1 MIGEKIQHY
10 RITRL
15 IGEGGMASVY
25 EAVHEK
31 LQSKVAIKVL
41 NPILTANKNIRER
54 FENEARFMAGLNHV
68 NITRVI
74 DYEERPDLLAIVM
87 EFLEGEDLNVR
98 IKQDGP
104 MSLQEV
110 LPIFM
115 QVLDAF
121 EYAHK
126 KSIVHRDVKPSNIF
140 IEPSKAVKILDFG
153 IAKLLGATDDMT
165 ATGTQIGTPVYM
177 SPEQVNTDKNIDQRS
192 DIYSLGVTLFYML
205 NGKPPYDTTTTSS
218 FQIFTKIVYEPLP
231 DLTNYPEINQLL
243 KIATHKDP
251 AQRYQTCSAFKQA
264 LIEVT
269 QPMKPITGISKPVA
283 ADDDKTLIDFPEP
296 VKKET
301 KPVSIAEK
309 SPVVPNNKKEPVAVP
324 VSKKETATEAGTPG
338 TAKTVW
344 GKYKTWIY
352 SGMILII
359 FMTSIAMKVFPGW
372 YSFVF
377 NTESRR
383 LARQAEINHLLKW
396 VQTEYKKAPVVRNY
410 DSCVHYLQKAT
421 DLDEENP
428 DVQFYLSD
436 AQYHTMTQDGIDLT
450 GLSYNG
456 IELASDAIEK
466 VIAINPEYK
475 NDSLLIDPYS
485 RLTVFWG
492 ELALHYLA
500 DGRKDSALIAYKEG
514 RKRGGF
520 NDVML
525 EFARNSMNSCD
536 LNSILILTFDI
547 TYHPVIYLQQFEN
560 FRTDIK
566 PLITG
571 FFPTDWYF
579 SYITKTLGVP
589 VSTGTARYSGM
600 SDIAWQVQSVSIENA
615 AAAQSFTWTVFPNKE
630 GKLTKSSQ
638 LLLDIFKT
646 NRFSRPVCFS
656 IASNFNNLISLNNYL
671 HPEGWV
677 YKVTPEIFTG
687 RSIAHKN
694 ILENMS
700 YKAINEQDIP
710 SFEIS
715 AMLDFVRSD
724 YLRLINELY
733 EQGDQVNAKDL
744 LSFLAV
750 NISHLNYPF
759 YYKEVDAQYQAT
771 INKVLYTEEQRI
783 EREKKN
789 IRDYFAKNSL
799 NGTPTASGLYYIE
812 KVSGYGVRP
821 YAGNSVKVHYTIS
834 LLDGTKIDS
843 SNDRGEPMEF
853 EIGAGHVIQGFEEGI
868 SMMKQGCK
876 SSFIIPY
883 SLGYGNKTQG
893 TIPAYSTLVADV
905 ELLEVI

>member
-41 NPILTANKNIRER
+41 NPILTANSNIRER

-74 DYEERPDLLAIVM
+74 DYEERPDLLAILM
-87 EFLEGEDLNVR
+87 EFLEGEDLNVK
-98 IKQDGP
+98 IKRDGP
-104 MSLQEV
+104 MPLRDV
-110 LPIFM
+110 VPIFI

-121 EYAHK
+121 EYAHA

-231 DLTNYPEINQLL
+231 ELTNYPDINQVL

-264 LIEVT
+264 LTEVT
-269 QPMKPITGISKPVA
+269 QPRKITPDAPKPVFS
-283 ADDDKTLIDFPEP
+283 DDDKTLIDIPEP
-296 VKKET
+296 VRKEPKPAET
-301 KPVSIAEK
+301 KGK
-309 SPVVPNNKKEPVAVP
+309 SVNEPVQKKVSAPVP
-324 VSKKETATEAGTPG
+324 VSKEESSTKDENPG
-338 TAKTVW
+338 LVKTFW
-344 GKYKTWIY
+344 GKNKTWIY
-352 SGMILII
+352 TGLILSGVLLSV
-359 FMTSIAMKVFPGW
+359 TMKVFPGW

-383 LARQAEINHLLKW
+383 LARQAEVNHLLEW
-396 VQTEYKKAPVVRNY
+396 VKAEYKKNPDARNY
-410 DSCVHYLQKAT
+410 DSCTFYLQKAA

-436 AQYHTMTQDGIDLT
+436 AIYHTMTQDGINLT
-450 GLSYNG
+450 GLTYNG
-456 IELASDAIEK
+456 IAHASDAIEK
-466 VIAINPEYK
+466 VLAINPEYK
-475 NDSLLIDPYS
+475 NDSLLKDPYS

-492 ELALHYLA
+492 ELALHYMA
-500 DGRKDSALIAYKEG
+500 AGKNDSSLIAFKEG
-514 RKRGGF
+514 KKRGGF

-525 EFARNSMNSCD
+525 EFARNTMNSCD
-536 LNSILILTFDI
+536 LNSMLFLTFDI
-547 TYHPVIYLQQFEN
+547 TYHPVIFLQQLEN
-560 FRTDIK
+560 LRTDIT
-566 PLITG
+566 PMITG

-579 SYITKTLGVP
+579 NYVTKTLGVH
-589 VSTGTARYSGM
+589 VSIGTAQYSGM
-600 SDIAWQVQSVSIENA
+600 SDIAWQAQNVIIQNA
-615 AAAQSFTWTVFPNKE
+615 NTGQSFTWAVYPNNE
-630 GKLTKSSQ
+630 GNLTKTSQ

-646 NRFSRPVCFS
+646 NRFSRPVGFS
-656 IASNFNNLISLNNYL
+656 ITSDFSNLIGLNNYL

-677 YKVTPEIFTG
+677 YKVTPEVFSG
-687 RSIAHKN
+687 RSTAHKN

-700 YKAINEQDIP
+700 YKAINKESIP

-733 EQGDQVNAKDL
+733 DQGDQVNAKEL
-744 LSFLAV
+744 LNFLAV

-759 YYKEVDAQYQAT
+759 YYKDVDAQYQAT
-771 INKVLYTEEQRI
+771 INKVLYTEDQRI
-783 EREKKN
+783 ENEKKK
-789 IRDYFAKNSL
+789 ITEYLSKNSL
-799 NGTPTASGLYYIE
+799 TGTPTASGLYFIE
-812 KVSGYGVRP
+812 QV
-821 YAGNSVKVHYTIS
+821 AGWGSRASTGKKVKVHYTFS
-834 LLDGTKIDS
+834 LLDGTRVDS
-843 SNDRGEPMEF
+843 SVDQGKPLEFILGVDRMIP
-853 EIGAGHVIQGFEEGI
+853 GFEEGI
-868 SMMKQGCK
+868 SMMKQGSK
-876 SSFIIPY
+876 ALIIIPY
-883 SLGYGNKTQG
+883 NLGYGNSDRGKM
-893 TIPAYSTLVADV
+893 PAYSTIAAEI
-905 ELLEVI
+905 ELLEVN